1 LQVNDSRMQQVKI
14 LSAAMRLDQWSEE
27 FIDSVEYLDVDK
39 KVVVVVHQK
48 LKHIMTDQLRYKS
61 SLLTINLGLENR
73 DKINEI
79 LLDRLIARLMDNI
92 DS

>member
-1 LQVNDSRMQQVKI
+1 MQQVKS
-14 LSAAMRLDQWSEE
+14 LSAAMRLDQWSGE
-27 FIDSVEYLDVDK
+27 FIDSEYLDVDK

-48 LKHIMTDQLRYKS
+48 LKHIMIDQLRYKS

-79 LLDRLIARLMDNI
+79 LLDRLIA
-92 DS
+92 